1 PEYRELHN
9 EIKRISHRLKKLEG
23 EEKAKVLLEYQEK
36 RKRLTTL
43 PCTSQTNKVLKVVRY
58 ADDFIISVKGSKED
72 CRWIKEQLKLF
83 IHNKL
88 KMELSEE
95 KTLITHSSQAA
106 RFLGYDIRVRRSGT
120 IKRSGKVKKRTLNG
134 SVELLIPLQDK
145 IR

>member
-1 PEYRELHN
+1 
-9 EIKRISHRLKKLEG
+9 
-23 EEKAKVLLEYQEK
+23 
-36 RKRLTTL
+36 
-43 PCTSQTNKVLKVVRY
+43 
-58 ADDFIISVKGSKED
+58 KGSKED
-72 CRWIKEQLKLF
+72 CQWIKEQLKLF

-145 IR
+145 IRQFIFDKKIAIQKKDSSWFPVHRKYL